1 MKIWGRS
8 TAKRFL
14 PGVAE
19 KLSSRWK
26 TTGKSSA
33 TAAIRAMSPPTTRGD
48 RLEIDDL
55 YLAPAFQGKGI
66 GTAVLRQMVAQ
77 AMQENKTPYLYVFIR
92 NEGAVRLYRRL
103 GFAVVQEIPNSRYIM
118 EYRG

>member
-1 MKIWGRS
+1 MADYRKIFCDGCH
-8 TAKRFL
+8 A
-14 PGVAE
+14 GYVATHDE
-19 KLSSRWK
+19 
-26 TTGKSSA
+26 
-33 TAAIRAMSPPTTRGD
+33 GD

-55 YLAPAFQGKGI
+55 YLAPAFQGKGT
-66 GTAVLRQMVAQ
+66 GTAVLRQIVSQ

-118 EYRG
+118 EYRS